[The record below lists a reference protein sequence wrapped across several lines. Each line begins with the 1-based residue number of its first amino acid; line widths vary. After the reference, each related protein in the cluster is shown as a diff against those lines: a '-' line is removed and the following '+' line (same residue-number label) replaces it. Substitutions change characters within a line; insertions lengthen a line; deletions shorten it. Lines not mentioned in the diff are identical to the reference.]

1 MVIGCLVFLL
11 LSATVAGVIIHRSD
25 RERIRELESLVGEL
39 RNQQKKTMVSSRVS
53 KQMEKIAYGQQVLSE
68 ERSQEAVRQSEIAQ
82 AATLRSE
89 MERRKAVQAKA
100 AAEYSAQE
108 AQESYQMAERQRK
121 EANEQRRQAEK
132 AKMTADTLN
141 YISLG
146 RTLGSLSYSIYRTG
160 DTEMGNMLAYASYL
174 YTHDYGG
181 NLYSSSIF
189 PALTQSSGGKQSWS
203 VHEGSIS
210 GVDFFPNGKQL
221 LTVSTH
227 GEMTISELHQGK
239 LNSRSL
245 FRNKNYCFRDAF
257 ASMSGRS
264 YAISHTG
271 HLVVAGGGK
280 AKIIPLDFLT
290 RPFRMEIM
298 VRDRQ
303 LLIIGERNLALLDL
317 DNDKIVTSRQL
328 DFNVVCA
335 WRRDNKPLLFDD
347 RGRMHAVNS
356 IDDMTDEKVPVSG
369 KVTSFASNPK
379 EGLAAYGTSDGTIY
393 LTDRQGRI
401 HRLVGHLSQVTKLK
415 FNGRRLYSSSYDR
428 KLLFWVIGE
437 NQNKPITLLQA
448 NSWLADFTFDEPQN
462 CIWTGESNGMVTEC
476 LISLP
481 LISQRLRNNI
491 KRDFTRD
498 EWDYYVGKG
507 IPYRKLKTK
516 K

>member
-1 MVIGCLVFLL
+1 
-11 LSATVAGVIIHRSD
+11 
-25 RERIRELESLVGEL
+25 
-39 RNQQKKTMVSSRVS
+39 
-53 KQMEKIAYGQQVLSE
+53 
-68 ERSQEAVRQSEIAQ
+68 
-82 AATLRSE
+82 
-89 MERRKAVQAKA
+89 
-100 AAEYSAQE
+100 
-108 AQESYQMAERQRK
+108 
-121 EANEQRRQAEK
+121 
-132 AKMTADTLN
+132 
-141 YISLG
+141 
-146 RTLGSLSYSIYRTG
+146 
-160 DTEMGNMLAYASYL
+160 
-174 YTHDYGG
+174 
-181 NLYSSSIF
+181 
-189 PALTQSSGGKQSWS
+189 
-203 VHEGSIS
+203 
-210 GVDFFPNGKQL
+210 
-221 LTVSTH
+221 
-227 GEMTISELHQGK
+227 
-239 LNSRSL
+239 
-245 FRNKNYCFRDAF
+245 
-257 ASMSGRS
+257 MSGRS